1 MAVISTWLR
10 LDLRRRWR
18 SLAVLALLIAISSG
32 TVLAA
37 LAGARRGDT
46 AIERL
51 AADTLPATAAVLP
64 NQPGFDWAKVRALP
78 EVEAVTEFAVTGF
91 EIPSLPAAQHE
102 ASFPF
107 DDRALNTLERPV
119 VLDGRLA
126 DPTRADESM
135 VSPKFVKSYGLGLGD
150 TVTIRLA
157 KPETT
162 DAGAADSN
170 MPAADGPEIVTR
182 IVGVIRSP
190 WFHDTVESQG
200 GFVPSAALLAQ
211 YRKNLV
217 GIEEKVPINA
227 LVRLRGGSD
236 ALPAF
241 REDLARVSGRSDIE
255 LFDQAQSAARDQR
268 TDSFE
273 SASLLGFALA
283 ALVAAIVLVG
293 QAIARYTAASIADLQ
308 TLRAVGMTPTQAVVA
323 AIAGPALAAI
333 LGTTA
338 GVGAAILA
346 SQLMPIGAAAN
357 FEPRPGIDADWL
369 VLGVGWAAP
378 ALAVV
383 VGAVIAAWLALA
395 AARAKVPSRRSAVAR
410 AVTAAGLPV
419 PVVIGTRFALEPGR
433 GRGAVPVR
441 PALLGAVTGVLGVLA
456 AFTFAA
462 GVSDS
467 AAAPERFGRTYQ
479 VEGFFGFNSQDPG
492 PVRTVLES
500 VAADPDVVG
509 VNDARQAVAEAPQ
522 ASVTMYTHD
531 PVGSPVPT
539 VLTDGQLPTR
549 AGEVALATTSAR
561 LLGVGVGGN
570 VELSGNNG
578 TARHRLIV
586 TGIGFVPTGR
596 HNGYDEGGWLTPG
609 GYDAMFTG
617 FKFHVA
623 EIALRPGADPAVVI
637 PRLSKSAGAAVGLDT
652 VPLAAPDP
660 LSAIAQIRD
669 VQLLPVVLGGFLGLL
684 AVGAVGHAL
693 ATAVRRRRHDVA
705 VLRAV
710 GMTRWQSRG
719 VVVTQATVLAIIGL
733 ALGIPLGLALGRTMW
748 RIVADYTPLLYVP
761 PVAFWALVL
770 VTPLALLIANLLAAP
785 PGQRAARLRIGH
797 VLRAE

>member
-1 MAVISTWLR
+1 MLTWLR
-10 LDLRRRWR
+10 IELRRRWR
-18 SLAVLALLIAISSG
+18 ALFVLALLIAISAG

-37 LAGARRGDT
+37 LAGARRAHT
-46 AIERL
+46 AIDRL

-78 EVEAVTEFAVTGF
+78 EVEALSEFAVTGF
-91 EIPSLPAAQHE
+91 EIPSLPAAQNE

-107 DDRALNTLERPV
+107 DDQALNTLERPV

-126 DPTRADESM
+126 DPARADEAM
-135 VSPKFVKSYGLGLGD
+135 VSPQFVKTYGLGVGD

-157 KPETT
+157 TPETT
-162 DAGAADSN
+162 DAGSGNSD

-190 WFHDTVESQG
+190 WFHDPVESKG
-200 GFVPSAALLAQ
+200 GFVPSAGLLAQ
-211 YRKNLV
+211 YRKNLL
-217 GIEEKVPINA
+217 GNGEKISLNA
-227 LVRLRGGSD
+227 LVRLRGGAD
-236 ALPAF
+236 ALPKF
-241 REDLARVSGRSDIE
+241 REDLAAVSGRSDIE
-255 LFDQAQSAARDQR
+255 LFDQAQTAAREQR
-268 TDSFE
+268 TNSFE

-293 QAIARYTAASIADLQ
+293 QAIARYTAASVADLQ
-308 TLRAVGMTPTQAVVA
+308 TLRAVGMTPTQAVLA
-323 AIAGPALAAI
+323 AIAGPAVVGV
-333 LGTTA
+333 LGTTV
-338 GVGAAILA
+338 GIGAAVVA
-346 SQLMPIGAAAN
+346 SQLMPIGAAAGV
-357 FEPRPGIDADWL
+357 EPRPGIDADWL
-369 VLGVGWAAP
+369 VLGVGWAA
-378 ALAVV
+378 LAF
-383 VGAVIAAWLALA
+383 AVIGGAAVAAWLALA
-395 AARAKVPSRRSAVAR
+395 AARAGVGSRRSTVAR

-456 AFTFAA
+456 AFTFSA

-479 VEGFFGFNSQDPG
+479 VEGFFGFNGQDPG
-492 PVRTVLES
+492 PVRTVLEAI
-500 VAADPDVVG
+500 AADPDVAG

-531 PVGSPVPT
+531 PVGSPVPA
-539 VLTDGQLPTR
+539 VLTDGQLPTK
-549 AGEVALATTSAR
+549 AGEVALAATSAR
-561 LLGVGVGGN
+561 LLGVGVGDT
-570 VELSGNNG
+570 VELTGNNG
-578 TARHRLIV
+578 SAKHRLTV
-586 TGIGFVPTGR
+586 TGISFVPTGP
-596 HNGYDEGGWLTPG
+596 HNGYDEGGWLTAA

-637 PRLSKSAGAAVGLDT
+637 PRLSKSAGAAVGLDS

-684 AVGAVGHAL
+684 AIGAVGHAL

-719 VVVTQATVLAIIGL
+719 VVVTQATVLAVIGL

-748 RIVADYTPLLYVP
+748 RIVADYTPVLYVP
-761 PVAFWALVL
+761 PVAFWALIL
-770 VTPLALLIANLLAAP
+770 VAPLALLIANLLATP